1 MKQHL
6 CFLFFLVVFHSCKK
20 DDVTIK
26 KDVQNK
32 TSSKKIIKKSKVEVV
47 FKVED
52 TLKMTSIFGYR
63 FSLIGDFNGDKIKDT
78 LFEKVT
84 SSETNKEINKYYEEI
99 GYDDLVE
106 VTIKKNPS
114 VSLVSNSSKIKTF
127 DLGVSGQIFGFSFLK
142 NEGDLNG
149 DGTDEVS
156 YVADYADFSSLN
168 RMVIIT
174 YKNHKWEELY
184 EFPIWDWLLPQTPI
198 SNNRYGLFGVEN
210 KDYIKNK
217 KINDSLVLAFKEFPG
232 LIKKIKKRKIQV
244 KYRTDE
250 ADLDSMIVKL
260 KR

>member
-1 MKQHL
+1 MKQYL
-6 CFLFFLVVFHSCKK
+6 SFLFFLVLFHSCKK
-20 DDVTIK
+20 DDVATK
-26 KDVQNK
+26 KVLQ
-32 TSSKKIIKKSKVEVV
+32 KKIVEKDTINNSKMGVV

-52 TLKMTSIFGYR
+52 TLKMTPVFGYR
-63 FSLIGDFNGDKIKDT
+63 FSLIGDFNGDTIKDT

-84 SSETNKEINKYYEEI
+84 SLDTNKEINKYYEEI
-99 GYDDLVE
+99 EYDDLVE

-127 DLGVSGQIFGFSFLK
+127 DLDISGQIFGFSFLK

-149 DGTDEVS
+149 DGTDEIS

-174 YKNHKWEELY
+174 YINQKWIELY

-198 SNNRYGLFGVEN
+198 SNNRYGLFGVEK
-210 KDYIKNK
+210 KDYVKDK
-217 KINDSLVLAFKEFPG
+217 SINDSLILAFNKFPG

-250 ADLDSMIVKL
+250 ADLDSMMVKL
-260 KR
+260 K